1 MTSIVS
7 EFHDAPSLK
16 HLDELSTEIFDSP
29 RVQVCICTR
38 MYNEIWWLQCTSRII
53 CSTILYS
60 TIHVYAALYYT
71 ALYMYMQHYVYA
83 ALVYIYI
90 QHYMQH

>member
-38 MYNEIWWLQCTSRII
+38 MYNEILWLQCTSRII

-60 TIHVYAALYYT
+60 TIYAVL
-71 ALYMYMQHYVYA
+71 HVYA
-83 ALVYIYI
+83 ALVYILYVLLYAPLVYTCIYI
-90 QHYMQH
+90 